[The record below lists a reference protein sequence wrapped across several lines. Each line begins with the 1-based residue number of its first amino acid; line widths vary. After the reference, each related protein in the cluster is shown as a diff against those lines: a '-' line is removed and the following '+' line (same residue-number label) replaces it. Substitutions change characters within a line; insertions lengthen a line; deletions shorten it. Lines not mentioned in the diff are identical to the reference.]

1 MNDKLKKQDSLNI
14 SLQKGGKPTEPIDIP
29 ENVAKEIL
37 RFEGDPG
44 SPFLAPRGV
53 FFDGKHI
60 IVSDTG
66 QNRLFIWESPLES
79 VMVEPKVILGQS
91 NHELTGR
98 NRKGQVDASTLH
110 YPSGLWSNGKCLIV
124 ADAWNHRVLI
134 WHEFPTSQGQSAD
147 VVVGQPN
154 FTSNEPNAANVGAT
168 PTSQSLH
175 WPYGVTVFNNK
186 LIIADTGNR
195 RVLVFDDIPKEN
207 YPAASYVIGKNEFSD
222 RDYDPLNPIW
232 PYSVKLNEKGCL
244 AITDTQYYR
253 VLVWKNWNTAF
264 SNKADV
270 IIGQSN
276 FEENG
281 QNQFGLHPKSHTLNW
296 CYDSHFYK
304 DGIIVADTGNSRL
317 LWFPTV
323 PEENNSPAAGVIGKP
338 NFNTG
343 SEFSETQIGTHQSL
357 YWPFSI
363 SIDSRNSLLYL
374 ADTGNHRLVI
384 YKLLI

>member
-1 MNDKLKKQDSLNI
+1 MIDKKKKQESLNI
-14 SLQKGGKPTEPIDIP
+14 SLKKGRDPSDLS
-29 ENVAKEIL
+29 VAPKEVAREVL

-60 IVSDTG
+60 VVSDTG

-79 VMVEPKVILGQS
+79 IMAEPKVILGQS
-91 NHELTGR
+91 NHVLTGR
-98 NRKGQVDASTLH
+98 NRKGNVDASTLH
-110 YPSGLWSNGKCLIV
+110 YPSGVWSNGECLIV

-134 WHEFPTSQGQSAD
+134 WHQFPTSQGQAAD

-154 FTSNEPNAANVGAT
+154 FTSNKPNVENIGAA
-168 PTSQSLH
+168 PTARSLH
-175 WPYGVTVFNNK
+175 WPYGVTVFNGK

-195 RVLVFDDIPKEN
+195 RVLVFDDIPQKN
-207 YPAASYVIGKNEFSD
+207 YQEASSVIGKDNFTD
-222 RDYDPLNPIW
+222 RDFDPLNPIW

-253 VLVWKNWNTAF
+253 VMVWKNWNTAF

-281 QNQFGLHPKSHTLNW
+281 QNQFGLHPKAHTLNW

-317 LWFPTV
+317 LWFSTV
-323 PEENNSPAAGVIGKP
+323 PEQNNSSAYGVIGKP

-363 SIDSRNSLLYL
+363 SIDSKNGLLYL
-374 ADTGNHRLVI
+374 ADTGNHRLVV